1 MLQWLRQYRR
11 AALPGD
17 ISAGIVVAMMM
28 IPQGMAYALV
38 AGLPPVVGIYASI
51 FPPLL
56 YALFGTSSTQSVG
69 PMAIISL
76 MTASTL
82 APLAAPGSALYGVL
96 AAQLALLSGVVLLV
110 CGLLRIGFL
119 ANFFSRPVM
128 SGFTIGSAL
137 VIAWGQLRPLVGGA
151 PSAPH
156 LPSALLGLGSLAL
169 LVAARQYLAP
179 LLRALRVKPV
189 AADIGAKL
197 APMFVV
203 LGATALVP
211 LLGLAGRGVAIT
223 GAVPSGLPGLNLATS
238 ANHWQALLQPALL
251 IGFMVF
257 LISMSGAQALALKRG
272 GEKLASNSELVGLG
286 AANIGSALSGGF
298 PVTGS
303 ISRSAV
309 NFAAGANT
317 QLASIIT
324 AGLLALALVA
334 PTGWLALLPL
344 PTLAATIIVAVLG
357 MLDLSTLRTAWRYD
371 RADAAA
377 LLATAGGVLGLGVE
391 AGVVVGVALSM
402 GALIWRASRP
412 HIAVLGRIHGTEH
425 FRNIDRYS
433 AETTPGLLMMRV
445 DAGLFFGN
453 VEAVN
458 ERIDEELLD
467 HAGTRHLVLV
477 LSAVNAI
484 DTSALFGLGE
494 LNASLRQRGVVLHLA
509 EVKGPVMD
517 RLKDSDLLQALSG
530 QVFLSAA
537 MAWDRLAGS
546 AAAGTPAARTP
557 AAGSPAAGS
566 PAAGTPVAG
575 GSPEQAV

>member
-1 MLQWLRQYRR
+1 MLQWLREYRR

-69 PMAIISL
+69 PMAIVSL

-82 APLAAPGSALYGVL
+82 APLATPGTGLYGVL
-96 AAQLALLSGVVLLV
+96 AAQLALMSGLVLLA

-128 SGFTIGSAL
+128 NGFTIGSAI
-137 VIAWGQLRPLVGGA
+137 VIAWGQLRTLVGGPIA
-151 PSAPH
+151 LDATPHWPSI
-156 LPSALLGLGSLAL
+156 ALGVGSLFL
-169 LVAARQYLAP
+169 LVMAREWLAP
-179 LLRALRVKPV
+179 LLRRLRVKPV
-189 AADIGAKL
+189 VADIAAKL

-211 LLGLAGRGVAIT
+211 LLALDRLGVATT
-223 GAVPSGLPGLNLATS
+223 GAVPAGLPGLNLATS
-238 ANHWQALLQPALL
+238 SGHWQALLQPALL

-272 GEKLASNSELVGLG
+272 GEKLASNRELVGLG
-286 AANIGSALSGGF
+286 AANVGSALSGGF

-317 QLASIIT
+317 QLASMIT

-357 MLDLSTLRTAWRYD
+357 MLDWSTLRTAWRYD
-371 RADAAA
+371 RADALA
-377 LLATAGGVLGLGVE
+377 LLATAGGVLVLGVE
-391 AGVVVGVALSM
+391 AGVLVGVALSM
-402 GALIWRASRP
+402 GSLIWRASRP

-425 FRNIDRYS
+425 FRNVDRYS
-433 AETTPGLLMMRV
+433 AETTPGLLMLRV

-453 VEAVN
+453 VDAVN
-458 ERIDEELLD
+458 ERIDEELVQ
-467 HAGTRHLVLV
+467 HAPTAHLVLV

-484 DTSALFGLGE
+484 DTSAMFGLGE
-494 LNASLRQRGVVLHLA
+494 LNASLGQRGVTLHLA

-517 RLKDSDLLQALSG
+517 RLRDSDLLGQLSG

-537 MAWDRLAGS
+537 NAWDRLAGS
-546 AAAGTPAARTP
+546 SAAGRPASA
-557 AAGSPAAGS
+557 
-566 PAAGTPVAG
+566 
-575 GSPEQAV
+575 

>member
-51 FPPLL
+51 VPPLL

-69 PMAIISL
+69 PMAIVSL
-76 MTASTL
+76 MTASSL

-96 AAQLALLSGVVLLV
+96 AAQLAFLSGLVLLA

-128 SGFTIGSAL
+128 SGFTLGSAL
-137 VIAWGQLRPLVGGA
+137 LIAWGQAGTLVGA
-151 PSAPH
+151 RIAVDSAPH
-156 LPSALLGLGSLAL
+156 WPSIALGAGSLLL
-169 LVAARQYLAP
+169 LVAAREWLAP
-179 LLRALRVKPV
+179 LLRRLRMKPA
-189 AADIGAKL
+189 AADIAAKL

-211 LLGLAGRGVAIT
+211 LLALDRLGVATT
-223 GAVPSGLPGLNLATS
+223 GAVPAGLPGLNLATS
-238 ANHWQALLQPALL
+238 GAHWQALLQPALL

-272 GEKLASNSELVGLG
+272 GEKLASNRELVGLG
-286 AANIGSALSGGF
+286 AANVGSALTGGF

-317 QLASIIT
+317 QLASMIT
-324 AGLLALALVA
+324 AALLALALVA
-334 PTGWLALLPL
+334 PTGWLALMPL

-371 RADAAA
+371 RADALA
-377 LLATAGGVLGLGVE
+377 LLATAGGVLVLGVE
-391 AGVVVGVALSM
+391 AGVLVGVALSM

-433 AETTPGLLMMRV
+433 AETTPGLLMIRV

-458 ERIDEELLD
+458 ERIDEEVEE

-484 DTSALFGLGE
+484 DTSALFGLKE
-494 LNASLRQRGVVLHLA
+494 LNASLRQRGVSLHLA

-517 RLKDSDLLQALSG
+517 RLKESDLLESLNG

-546 AAAGTPAARTP
+546 AAAGTLAAAEPARTDAGMP
-557 AAGSPAAGS
+557 GAAAPDARS
-566 PAAGTPVAG
+566 G
-575 GSPEQAV
+575 G

>member
-1 MLQWLRQYRR
+1 MLQWLQQYRR
-11 AALPGD
+11 AMLPGD

-38 AGLPPVVGIYASI
+38 AGLPPVAGIYASI
-51 FPPLL
+51 LPPVL

-69 PMAIISL
+69 PMAIVSL
-76 MTASTL
+76 MTASSL
-82 APLAAPGSALYGVL
+82 APLAAPGSALHGVL
-96 AAQLALLSGVVLLV
+96 AAQLALLSGAVLLA

-128 SGFTIGSAL
+128 SGFTIGSAI
-137 VIAWGQLRPLVGGA
+137 VIAWGQLRPLLGGA
-151 PSAPH
+151 PLAPH
-156 LPSALLGLGSLAL
+156 APSAALGLGSLL
-169 LVAARQYLAP
+169 LLFAARSHLAP
-179 LLRALRVKPV
+179 LLRRAGLPPA

-197 APMFVV
+197 APMAVV
-203 LGATALVP
+203 MGATAMVA
-211 LLGLAGRGVAIT
+211 LLGLDRIGVATT
-223 GAVPSGLPGLNLATS
+223 GAVPAGLPGLNLAS
-238 ANHWQALLQPALL
+238 SGAHWEQLLKPALL

-257 LISMSGAQALALKRG
+257 LISMSGAQALALKRP
-272 GEKLASNSELVGLG
+272 EKLASNRELVALG
-286 AANIGSALSGGF
+286 AANLGSALSGGF

-324 AGLLALALVA
+324 AGLLALSLVA

-377 LLATAGGVLGLGVE
+377 LLATAGGVLALGVE
-391 AGVVVGVALSM
+391 AGVVIGVALSL

-412 HIAVLGRIHGTEH
+412 HIAVLGRIPGSEH
-425 FRNIDRYS
+425 FRNVDRFS
-433 AETTPGLLMMRV
+433 TDTAPGLLMLRI

-458 ERIDEELLD
+458 ERIEDEL
-467 HAGTRHLVLV
+467 AARPGTRHLVLV

-484 DTSALFGLGE
+484 DTSALFGLAE
-494 LNASLRQRGVVLHLA
+494 LNTSLRGRGVLLHLA

-517 RLKDSDLLQALSG
+517 RLKQSELLAALSG
-530 QVFLSAA
+530 EVFLSAA
-537 MAWDRLAGS
+537 TAWQRLA
-546 AAAGTPAARTP
+546 
-557 AAGSPAAGS
+557 
-566 PAAGTPVAG
+566 
-575 GSPEQAV
+575 Q

>member
-1 MLQWLRQYRR
+1 MLQWLQHYRR
-11 AALPGD
+11 SMLPGD

-38 AGLPPVVGIYASI
+38 AGLPPVAGIYASI
-51 FPPLL
+51 VPPLL

-76 MTASTL
+76 MTASSL

-96 AAQLALLSGVVLLV
+96 AAQLALLSGIVLLA

-128 SGFTIGSAL
+128 SGFTIGSAIL
-137 VIAWGQLRPLVGGA
+137 IAWGQVRPLLGA
-151 PSAPH
+151 MPPAVHWPSA
-156 LPSALLGLGSLAL
+156 ALGLGALAV
-169 LVAARQYLAP
+169 LVWARQYMAGT
-179 LLRALRVKPV
+179 LRRTGLSLV

-197 APMFVV
+197 APMLVV
-203 LGATALVP
+203 IGATALVP
-211 LLGLAGRGVAIT
+211 ALGLEALGVATT
-223 GAVPSGLPGLNLATS
+223 GSVPAGLPGLNLATS
-238 ANHWQALLQPALL
+238 TGHWQALLQPALL
-251 IGFMVF
+251 IGFMIF

-272 GEKLASNSELVGLG
+272 EKLGSNQELVGLG

-309 NFAAGANT
+309 NFAAGANS

-324 AGLLALALVA
+324 AALLALALVA

-344 PTLAATIIVAVLG
+344 PVLAATIIVAVLG
-357 MLDLSTLRTAWRYD
+357 MLDLSTLSTSWRYD

-377 LLATAGGVLGLGVE
+377 LLATGAGVLVLGVE

-412 HIAVLGRIHGTEH
+412 HIAVLGRIAGTEH
-425 FRNIDRYS
+425 FRNVDRYS
-433 AETTPGLLMMRV
+433 AETAPGLLMLRV

-458 ERIDEELLD
+458 ERIEDELAARPD
-467 HAGTRHLVLV
+467 TRHLVLV

-484 DTSALFGLGE
+484 DTSAMFGLGE
-494 LNASLRQRGVVLHLA
+494 LNTSLRQRGVLLHLA

-517 RLKDSDLLQALSG
+517 RLKHSTLLQALNG
-530 QVFLSAA
+530 RLFLSAA
-537 MAWDRLAGS
+537 MAWDELAPG
-546 AAAGTPAARTP
+546 PA
-557 AAGSPAAGS
+557 S
-566 PAAGTPVAG
+566 
-575 GSPEQAV
+575 

>member
-82 APLAAPGSALYGVL
+82 APLAAAGSTLYGVL
-96 AAQLALLSGVVLLV
+96 AAQLALMSGLVLLA

-137 VIAWGQLRPLVGGA
+137 VIAWGQLSPLLGGA
-151 PSAPH
+151 PAAPH
-156 LPSALLGLGSLAL
+156 WPSALLGLGSLAL
-169 LVAARQYLAP
+169 LVAAREYLAP
-179 LLRALRVKPV
+179 LLRALRVPPV
-189 AADIGAKL
+189 GADIGAKL
-197 APMFVV
+197 APMLVV

-211 LLGLAGRGVAIT
+211 LLGLAQQGVAVT
-223 GAVPSGLPGLNLATS
+223 GAVPAGLPGLNISTS
-238 ANHWQALLQPALL
+238 GVHWQALLQPALL

-272 GEKLASNSELVGLG
+272 GEKLVSNSELVGLG

-334 PTGWLALLPL
+334 PTGWLAWLPL

-357 MLDLSTLRTAWRYD
+357 MLDLSTLRTAWHYD

-377 LLATAGGVLGLGVE
+377 LLATAGGVLVLGVE

-412 HIAVLGRIHGTEH
+412 HIAVLGRIAGTEH
-425 FRNIDRYS
+425 FRNIERYS
-433 AETTPGLLMMRV
+433 ADTTPGLLMLRV

-458 ERIDEELLD
+458 GRIDEELAQ

-484 DTSALFGLGE
+484 DTSALFGLVE
-494 LNASLRQRGVVLHLA
+494 LNASLRRRGVVLHLA

-517 RLKDSDLLQALSG
+517 RLKDSELLQALSG

-546 AAAGTPAARTP
+546 AAAGTPAA
-557 AAGSPAAGS
+557 
-566 PAAGTPVAG
+566 
-575 GSPEQAV
+575 